1 MAKYEKPEINIVK
14 FNIENIVTQS
24 SVLTNMVDSGTQVK
38 VVSYNNVIAKEE

>member
-38 VVSYNNVIAKEE
+38 VVSYSNILETK

>member
-24 SVLTNMVDSGTQVK
+24 SVLTGMVDTSTQVE
-38 VVSYNNVIAKEE
+38 VVSYSDILETE

>member
-24 SVLTNMVDSGTQVK
+24 SVLTGMVDTSTQVE
-38 VVSYNNVIAKEE
+38 VVSYSDILKTD